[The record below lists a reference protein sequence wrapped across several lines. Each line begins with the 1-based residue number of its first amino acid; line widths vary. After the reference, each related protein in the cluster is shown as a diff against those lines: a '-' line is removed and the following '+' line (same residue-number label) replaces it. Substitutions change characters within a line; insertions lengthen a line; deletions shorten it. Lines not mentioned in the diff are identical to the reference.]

1 MSAAP
6 FLFVGAVV
14 LGLSGAVAWELVGP
28 AQAPRVPGP
37 VRAETVRPEPAAA
50 RPDDTPKDVVKILAR
65 PLFSPGRRP
74 LAPDVVAEATPAA
87 AVLPRL
93 AGVLVTAAGKSAIF
107 AAEPRA
113 TVVQEGGK
121 LGRFTV
127 RSIEPGQVV
136 VAGPDGLRTVQP
148 SFDLSRAARAA
159 TPPPQLGLTMPPPGA
174 FPGLPGLAK
183 DAMPFNQ
190 TPAPSGLAI
199 LQNAATQA
207 KNGTPSGR

>member
-6 FLFVGAVV
+6 FLFAGA
-14 LGLSGAVAWELVGP
+14 LAAGLSGVVAWELVGP
-28 AQAPRVPGP
+28 VQTPRVPGP
-37 VRAETVRPEPAAA
+37 VRAADMWAEPAADL
-50 RPDDTPKDVVKILAR
+50 PNHVGQDVASILAR

-74 LAPDVVAEATPAA
+74 LAPDVVAEAAPAA

-148 SFDLSRAARAA
+148 SFDLSRAARVP
-159 TPPPQLGLTMPPPGA
+159 PPPQLGLTAPPPGA

-183 DAMPFNQ
+183 DAMPFEQ

-207 KNGTPSGR
+207 KDGTPSSR

>member
-6 FLFVGAVV
+6 FLFVGAMV
-14 LGLSGAVAWELVGP
+14 LGLSGAVAWELAGP
-28 AQAPRVPGP
+28 VHTARAPGP
-37 VRAETVRPEPAAA
+37 VRAKTEPPGPAAA
-50 RPDDTPKDVVKILAR
+50 RPDDTPGDAVKILAR

-74 LAPDVVAEATPAA
+74 VAPNVVAEAAPPAS
-87 AVLPRL
+87 VLPRL
-93 AGVLVTAAGKSAIF
+93 TGVLVTAAGKSAIF

-113 TVVQEGGK
+113 TVVQEGGR

-127 RSIEPGQVV
+127 RSIRPGQVV
-136 VAGPDGLRTVQP
+136 VAGPDGLRTLQP
-148 SFDLSRAARAA
+148 SIDASRTARAA
-159 TPPPQLGLTMPPPGA
+159 PPPQLGLTMPPPGA
-174 FPGLPGLAK
+174 FPGLPDGAK
-183 DAMPFNQ
+183 DGMPFEQ